1 MRSLTKSPLAFVR
14 VALEAGQAALPA
26 YSCPK
31 SPHKY
36 TQAQLFAILAL
47 KEFLQ
52 LDYRGVIA
60 HLADWREAREAIGL
74 KQLPN
79 FSTLKYAQDRLME
92 KGASQRCWAVLSTS
106 LDSAA

>member
-14 VALEAGQAALPA
+14 VALEAGQAALPP
-26 YSCPK
+26 YSCSK

-47 KEFLQ
+47 KEFMQ
-52 LDYRGVIA
+52 LDYRGIIA
-60 HLADWREAREAIGL
+60 QLADWAEARETIGL

-79 FSTLKYAQDRLME
+79 FSTLKYAQDRLLE
-92 KGASQRCWAVLSTS
+92 KGASQRCWKALSIS
-106 LDSAA
+106 LASTD